1 MKLTVLVDNNTYID
15 QYYLGE
21 PALSFYIEDGKE
33 KILFDTGYS
42 DAFIKNAEQMGIDLS
57 ALTCIVLSHGHN
69 DHTRGLPFLWDKYD
83 LKNVKL
89 VAHPGVF
96 SPKHYMDLEVGAPF
110 TKVDCIAHGLQVIDG
125 NRPVKLTERLT
136 FLGEIPRVTDF
147 ESKEPIGTIG
157 EAGPVDFV
165 LDDSALS
172 YEGRDGVFI
181 VTGCSHSGI
190 CNIVLQAIKRSGKKS
205 VTGIIGGFHLLEKN
219 QQLEETIHFLKHN
232 TKGTLYP
239 CHCVSLAAKCEIMK
253 TLSVA
258 EVGVGLQLEVE

>member
-21 PALSFYIEDGKE
+21 PALSFYIEDGAE

-42 DAFIKNAEQMGIDLS
+42 DAFIKNAEQMGIDLG
-57 ALTCIVLSHGHN
+57 ALTYIVLSHGHN
-69 DHTRGLPFLWDKYD
+69 DHTRGLPFLWDKYE

-89 VAHPGVF
+89 IAHPGVF
-96 SPKHYMDLEVGAPF
+96 SPKQYMGMDVGAPF
-110 TKVDCIAHGLQVIDG
+110 TKEDCLANGLQLIDG
-125 NRPVKLTERLT
+125 SVPVKLTERLT

-147 ESKEPIGTIG
+147 ESREPIGTIG
-157 EAGPVDFV
+157 EAGPADFV

-190 CNIVLQAIKRSGKKS
+190 CNIVLQAIKLSGKKS

-219 QQLEETIHFLKHN
+219 RQLKETIYFLKHN

-239 CHCVSLAAKCEIMK
+239 CHCVYLAAKCEMMK
-253 TLSVA
+253 TLPVA
-258 EVGVGLQLEVE
+258 EVGVGLQLELE